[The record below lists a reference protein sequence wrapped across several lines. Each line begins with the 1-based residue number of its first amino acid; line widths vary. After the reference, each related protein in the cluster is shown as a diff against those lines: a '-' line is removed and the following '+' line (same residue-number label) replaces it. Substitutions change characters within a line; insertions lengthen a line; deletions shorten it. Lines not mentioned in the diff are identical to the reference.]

1 MQNETTITQFYTA
14 FSNNN
19 IDKMLECYHDE
30 VTFEDPAFGKL
41 EGEHAKNM
49 WRMLLLRGGDTM
61 KITFKNVTAN
71 TNTGSAEWT
80 AIYEYGEQKRK
91 VTNNVNANFKF
102 KDGKIIKH
110 TDTFDLWK
118 WTQQALGLSGYLLGW
133 SSFMKGKIQQQTNGL
148 LRKFENK

>member
-1 MQNETTITQFYTA
+1 MKNEAIITQFYQA

-19 IDKMLECYHDE
+19 IEKMLACYHDE

-41 EGEHAKNM
+41 EGEQAKNM

-61 KITFKNVTAN
+61 KVTFDNVKSADSK
-71 TNTGSAEWT
+71 GSANWI
-80 AIYEYGEQKRK
+80 AVYEYGEKKRK
-91 VTNNVNANFKF
+91 VTNNVQANFEF

-110 TDTFDLWK
+110 VDHFDLWK
-118 WTQQALGLSGYLLGW
+118 WTQQALGVSGYLLGW

-148 LRKFENK
+148 LRKFEGK